1 MGFMRDLGGA
11 IGYAAGRAKGAM
23 NQAGIEAFEK
33 ENGRQIFF
41 GGENTD
47 PLLHK
52 LIKEQPNN
60 SWGQKFLDSDR
71 AKRHVREQKQQQKQP
86 GTATQLINR
95 QRQRQ
100 EQAILNNQV
109 APGFAST
116 QVKIKSPTQA
126 EQIDAGMRPRSS
138 FNTEK
143 KMRYGDKDYRNAIAL
158 EDVQFVRERMDEPNF
173 FGAIDLLN
181 NNPGLRADGRMD
193 EMRHN
198 NSRIQEIAQNAARND
213 VQRLGPKP
221 EGFVGE
227 GMFGQVKELAPGYVE
242 KTTPPVVEWPP
253 RNADASNAGYLY
265 DARDFKQE
273 AEVQD
278 YLSGAHIAP
287 KVEAFNILPD
297 GSTETISRD
306 LRDNFEDAS
315 DRYTQLESTITGNST
330 PEEKAQAIA
339 AKGILDVKRKQ
350 QEATAISKGIK
361 LEDRHDGNVMVHKLT
376 GNPIQ
381 LDFGMVREVSGE
393 IKDYERA
400 LTTIEGMRTAGLSD
414 EADIFEG
421 VISDLLTRDD
431 QGFVTGTSNPEALK
445 DLAQQGASRLMKIK
459 KVPDNY
465 KTVNELTPSVRDSR
479 MAGVFF

>member
-23 NQAGIEAFEK
+23 NQAGIEAFERD
-33 ENGRQIFF
+33 NGRKLYFN
-41 GGENTD
+41 GDNTD

-52 LIKEQPNN
+52 FIAENPNN

-109 APGFAST
+109 APGSAST

-138 FNTEK
+138 FNTDK
-143 KMRYGDKDYRNAIAL
+143 KVRYGDKDFRNAIAL
-158 EDVQFVRERMDEPNF
+158 EDVNFVRERMDEPNF

-181 NNPGLRADGRMD
+181 DRPGFRADGSLN
-193 EMRHN
+193 EMRQN
-198 NSRIQEIAQNAARND
+198 NPIIQQIAQIDDIN
-213 VQRLGPKP
+213 QGKRLGPKP

-253 RNADASNAGYLY
+253 IHADVNNAGYLY
-265 DARDFKQE
+265 DARDFKRE

-278 YLSGAHIAP
+278 YLSKAHIAP
-287 KVEAFNILPD
+287 KVEAFNILPN
-297 GSTETISRD
+297 GSTETIFRD
-306 LRDNFEDAS
+306 LRNNFEDAG

-330 PEEKAQAIA
+330 PQEKAQALA

-361 LEDRHDGNVMVHKLT
+361 LEDRHEGNVMVHKLT

-381 LDFGMVREVSGE
+381 LDFGMVREIGGE
-393 IKDYERA
+393 SKDYERA
-400 LTTIEGMRTAGLSD
+400 LTAIEGMRTAGLSD

-465 KTVNELTPSVRDSR
+465 KTVNELTPSARDSR